1 MDKASAGAV
10 SDLIMS
16 NPIDAV
22 AFFNCHN
29 LRYLCGFTGTDGVL
43 LAWQDGAQF
52 LTDSRYVSQARE
64 QVAATEVREYQTKL
78 EGVTEAL
85 VSAGIKRVGF
95 DADVLTYS
103 QVEQLRKH
111 AKGRLEWVA
120 LGKAVQRLRCRKTVA
135 EADQLAAAARLAA
148 QVFQS
153 VVSEIRPGQ
162 TEIQLARDLEVA
174 LLQAGGEEKAFDF
187 IVASGVR
194 GALPHGVASP
204 KQLSEGELVTI
215 DYGVR
220 LNGYY
225 SDETVTLALGNIPSK
240 MREIF
245 DIVLSAHDRA
255 FERLRPGMKLAELDA
270 CARDYIVAKGYGEY
284 FGHGL
289 GHGVG
294 LEVHEFPSVSP
305 RSEDIV
311 EEGMVL
317 TIEPGIYL
325 PGEGGV
331 RIEDM
336 VYVTADGGR
345 ILTQLPKH
353 YWNLLS

>member
-1 MDKASAGAV
+1 MNNASAGAI
-10 SDLIMS
+10 SDLITS
-16 NPIDAV
+16 NSLDAV
-22 AFFNCHN
+22 ALFNCHN

-43 LAWQDGAQF
+43 LVWQDSKLF
-52 LTDSRYVSQARE
+52 LTDSRYVNQARE
-64 QVAATEVREYQTKL
+64 QVGPTEVREYQVKL
-78 EGVTEAL
+78 EGVTEVL
-85 VSAGIKRVGF
+85 ISAGVKRVGF
-95 DADVLTYS
+95 EADFLSYA

-111 AKGRLEWVA
+111 SDGRLEWVA
-120 LGKAVQRLRCRKTVA
+120 LGKAIQRLRSRKTAA
-135 EADQLAAAARLAA
+135 EADHLAAAAQLAA
-148 QVFQS
+148 QAFQS
-153 VVSEIRPGQ
+153 IVCKIRPGQ
-162 TEIQLARDLEVA
+162 TEAQLARDLEVA

-187 IVASGVR
+187 IIASGAR
-194 GALPHGVASP
+194 GAMPHGVASS
-204 KQLSEGELVTI
+204 KQLIEGELVTI

-225 SDETVTLALGNIPSK
+225 SDETVTLALGNISSK

-245 DIVLSAHDRA
+245 DIVLSAHDLA
-255 FERLRPGMKLAELDA
+255 IDRLRPGMKLTELDA
-270 CARDYIVAKGYGEY
+270 CARDYIAAKGYGDY

-305 RSEDIV
+305 RSEDVV

-325 PGEGGV
+325 PGEGGA

-336 VYVTADGGR
+336 IYVTADGGR
-345 ILTQLPKH
+345 ILTELPKH
-353 YWNLLS
+353 YRNLLS